1 MADPVTM
8 MMIGSTVLSAG
19 GQYRAGKT
27 EDKRAKIE
35 ARQMEAQAKEEFAAS
50 QRAGFEQERQGA
62 LKASRMLALAAASG
76 GGASDPTIVNLMA
89 NLAGE
94 TQYRKSVELYEGGER
109 AKDLRYQGQV
119 RRYEGKEAKRAGK
132 LGAFTTLLSGG
143 TSLYSKYGM
152 KPSA

>member
-1 MADPVTM
+1 
-8 MMIGSTVLSAG
+8 
-19 GQYRAGKT
+19 
-27 EDKRAKIE
+27 
-35 ARQMEAQAKEEFAAS
+35 
-50 QRAGFEQERQGA
+50 
-62 LKASRMLALAAASG
+62 MLALAAASG

-132 LGAFTTLLSGG
+132 LGAFTTLLTGG